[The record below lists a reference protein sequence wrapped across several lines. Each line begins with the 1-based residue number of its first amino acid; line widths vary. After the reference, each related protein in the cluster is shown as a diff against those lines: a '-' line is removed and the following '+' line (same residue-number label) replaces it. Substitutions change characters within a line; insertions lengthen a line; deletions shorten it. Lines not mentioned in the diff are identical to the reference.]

1 MSKRNIHRLVGA
13 CVAAAT
19 ALAVTPVQARDHGRV
34 TVVRGPSGGGYIAG
48 RHVSRESGE
57 TQVTRGALTRS
68 GHGYRQTRTTSA
80 GDGTVSNQVE
90 RRYANG
96 ASMSRSGSVTRND
109 DGSVSAS
116 RSRTGPGGNSRSGWS
131 TIYRTDDGYTAQR
144 GASTSNGRGYS
155 ASRDVSVQD
164 DQVTVNRNA
173 VTNSGRSVSSTRT
186 YPRGN

>member
-1 MSKRNIHRLVGA
+1 MFKRKISLLVGA
-13 CVAAAT
+13 CVAAASF
-19 ALAVTPVQARDHGRV
+19 AAVPAQARDHGRV
-34 TVVRGPSGGGYIAG
+34 SVVRGPAGGGYIAG
-48 RHVSRESGE
+48 RHVSREPGQ

-80 GDGTVSNQVE
+80 ADGTLSNQVE

-96 ASMSRSGSVTRND
+96 TSMNRSATVARND
-109 DGSVSAS
+109 DGSVSAN
-116 RSRTGPGGNSRSGWS
+116 RSRTGPGGNSQSGWS

-144 GASTSNGRGYS
+144 GGSTSNGRGYS

-164 DQVTVNRNA
+164 DQVTINRNA